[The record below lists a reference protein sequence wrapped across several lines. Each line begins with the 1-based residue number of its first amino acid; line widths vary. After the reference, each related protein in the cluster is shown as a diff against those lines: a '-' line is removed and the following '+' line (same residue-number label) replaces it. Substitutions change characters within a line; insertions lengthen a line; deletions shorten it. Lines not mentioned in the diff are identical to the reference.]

1 MDRIKK
7 KMAKVYVLI
16 VIESGKEESVISN
29 LNRIS
34 NVTQAFGTFGT
45 YDILTKLES
54 ENESNI
60 QNDILDGIRKIS
72 NIRST
77 LTLTVDKKPGIS
89 KTNETEQKVLDE
101 HMAQAFITIHC
112 PKSEEEN
119 VLQKLHDIHEV
130 TEADVLI
137 GNYEI
142 ICKLAA
148 PTYNDISE
156 IVSKKIRKISGIR
169 STVTINVINKQG
181 FIRNSVSM

>member
-1 MDRIKK
+1 
-7 KMAKVYVLI
+7 MAKVYVLI
-16 VIESGKEESVISN
+16 VIESGTEDSVISN
-29 LNRIS
+29 LNLIS
-34 NVTQAFGTFGT
+34 SITQAFGTFGA

-54 ENESNI
+54 ENEEEI
-60 QNDILDGIRKIS
+60 QKDILNKIRKIS

-77 LTLTVDKKPGIS
+77 LTLVVDNKPGIS
-89 KTNETEQKVLDE
+89 KTNEIEQQVLDE

-119 VLQKLHDIHEV
+119 ILKKLQDIPEV

-169 STVTINVINKQG
+169 STVTINVINNQG
-181 FIRNSVSM
+181 FVRNLVSM